1 MSLRSSPRAFSAAL
15 AAVLVVQLAPPTTA
29 RADGGTTSVQ
39 TTVESLTNQ
48 AFELTAAGKYSEAI
62 GAYMKAYEISKA
74 GAVLYNIATIYDRR
88 MHERALAMEYFRR
101 YLQATDAEAE
111 FARRATERL
120 SALKAEEAA
129 EAKMRSSVRVEPPP
143 PAPPPPAPLPPDLPL
158 PSKPSPLRPAGL
170 VIGAI
175 GLGAVGGALIL
186 GAVAKSKNDTANE
199 SCGPSSCSTS
209 QGFDSEHQAGNFAT
223 ASTVTFVAG
232 ATLLV
237 LGVTL
242 FIAAPHGSA
251 ATSIAI
257 APGASSSGGG
267 LSVVGTF

>member
-1 MSLRSSPRAFSAAL
+1 VSLRSSPRALSAAL
-15 AAVLVVQLAPPTTA
+15 AAVLVVQLAPPTAA

-39 TTVESLTNQ
+39 TVESLTNQ

-101 YLQATDAEAE
+101 YLQATDADAE

-129 EAKMRSSVRVEPPP
+129 EAKMRSAVRVEPPP
-143 PAPPPPAPLPPDLPL
+143 PAPPPPAPLPPDLPP

-175 GLGAVGGALIL
+175 GLAGVGVGLGL
-186 GAVAKSKNDTANE
+186 GAAAMSKNNDANQ
-199 SCGPSSCSTS
+199 SCGAISCSTS
-209 QGFDSEHQAGNFAT
+209 QGFNAEHQAGTFAT
-223 ASTVTFVAG
+223 ESTVLFATG

-242 FIAAPHGSA
+242 FLAAPHGRP

-267 LSVVGTF
+267 LSVAGTF